1 MALKRF
7 LRAQNSFNILILAK
21 GYVPTASM
29 PMHGSLVNT
38 IDLEP
43 PELKYYLFQILKS
56 HANIKFGRLIC
67 PKYSK
72 TLYKAIKIK
81 YFERSSRTQ
90 KHPSLHSGHT
100 LEFVDIVSGILNQD
114 TWSPGFLVWL
124 YFSLKLWNQTK
135 QTYRQRPWHRPPLVY
150 WMFKILND
158 FYQMFKISND
168 FVFFYSDFN

>member
-90 KHPSLHSGHT
+90 KHPSLH
-100 LEFVDIVSGILNQD
+100 LGIPNICQE
-114 TWSPGFLVWL
+114 
-124 YFSLKLWNQTK
+124 
-135 QTYRQRPWHRPPLVY
+135 RQERRE
-150 WMFKILND
+150 FKILAECK
-158 FYQMFKISND
+158 KIAEKNEKITLLGKYIVNLRT
-168 FVFFYSDFN
+168 FRV